1 MLELLKLWMTIF
13 RSKFPKLSEFFHI
26 LNFISELYDMF
37 GFISKFKKDVVAG
50 FDAVHQRLVSLEAKV
65 EALFNHTKTQAQ
77 AEVDTFKTVAE
88 PVVTAAVATVEAEGT
103 KVATVAEDA
112 AKTVEAAVEPATTPP
127 AA

>member
-1 MLELLKLWMTIF
+1 
-13 RSKFPKLSEFFHI
+13 
-26 LNFISELYDMF
+26 MF

>member
-1 MLELLKLWMTIF
+1 
-13 RSKFPKLSEFFHI
+13 
-26 LNFISELYDMF
+26 MF

-65 EALFNHTKTQAQ
+65 EALFNHTKT
-77 AEVDTFKTVAE
+77 VAE

-112 AKTVEAAVEPATTPP
+112 AKTVEAAVEPVTTPP